1 MNRKSEFSVL
11 IGAAAGG
18 FFGYA
23 LFVALARRGYH
34 GLAVPGGL
42 LGLGAGLFKTRSKA
56 IPVICG
62 LAALALGLFAEWRL
76 EASAADFSLA
86 DFLLHIYQLP
96 RFTLLMIAAGA
107 AIGFYVPFRRGQE
120 GKNT

>member
-1 MNRKSEFSVL
+1 MKYKSELSVL

-23 LFVALARRGYH
+23 LFVALARRGYY

-62 LAALALGLFAEWRL
+62 LAALTLGLFAEWRL
-76 EASAADFSLA
+76 EVSAADVSLG
-86 DFLLHIYQLP
+86 DFLLHVPRLP
-96 RFTLLMIAAGA
+96 PFTLLMLAAGA

-120 GKNT
+120 VKNT